1 MSRYLVWL
9 LGGGSVLAAVAVAGY
24 FGLNLR
30 DDPAPVV
37 VTPRESAPTAAPIA
51 ANDPGPIGTEPVVEE
66 AEAAVPMPTFDV
78 VRVARD
84 GAALVAGS
92 AMPGAAVTLSVD
104 GVVVAEVAADANGQY
119 VALFELGVSDEAQ
132 SMTLSMRDADGTV
145 LTAEDTVILTP
156 RPAQLAALDVPEAAN
171 VDAAPVADAE
181 APEVEETPAEA
192 DVAEIEAP
200 AEEVE
205 TATSDAQPADVDVTR
220 TASTEAEASVE
231 TPGPTA
237 FLLRGDGQV
246 ERLDTAPG
254 VANVVVDTIAYT
266 AEGAVQIAGRAA
278 EGASAALRLYLNNDF
293 LAETRADAGEWS
305 LDLPEVA
312 PGVYTLRVDQL
323 DDAGRVVSRFET
335 PFLREA
341 PERVAE
347 AQAAM
352 AAGTPVTETAAAA
365 EAVTE
370 PAPEAESPAEDV
382 AVIEEAAEDAPV
394 EIAALDL
401 PEEAAAS
408 SSTEASSTMSEA
420 TEATEVMEDPAVVPA
435 TEATDE
441 AATIEAVETEA
452 AEDVMAS
459 QAEESEASAEA
470 PASDAPATPP
480 VVASAPATGE
490 FAETEE
496 AVTEE
501 VVVED
506 AAELPSA
513 TQTETTPRETASDAD
528 AGDANPVA
536 SAPTPERVVSEA
548 AASSEQNAGNTATVS
563 AETPTQSAEVPVTE
577 SASTTT
583 QTEQADVATATS
595 ESSAVG
601 ESSSA
606 PAAPTTAEASAS
618 AAASASTSS
627 SSTGS
632 SAGTSPSQTS
642 SAGASSGAVAEGAI
656 AAQSMGVSS
665 SQSGTSATTTSSAN
679 GSSSGATQ
687 PAASTS
693 SSSSA
698 SGSSTQASA
707 SAESSSAGTAS
718 STAPAAPRVSLITVQ
733 PGHTLWHISRER
745 YGQGEQY
752 VIIYNANRSQIRDPD
767 LIYPGQIFTLP
778 DR

>member
-37 VTPRESAPTAAPIA
+37 VTPRESAPTAAPVA

-92 AMPGAAVTLSVD
+92 ATPGAAVTLSVD

-119 VALFELGVSDEAQ
+119 VALFELGASDEAQ

-156 RPAQLAALDVPEAAN
+156 RPEQLAALDVPEAAN

-181 APEVEETPAEA
+181 APEVEETQAEA
-192 DVAEIEAP
+192 DVAEVDAL
-200 AEEVE
+200 AEEAE
-205 TATSDAQPADVDVTR
+205 AATTDAQPADVDVTG
-220 TASTEAEASVE
+220 TASTDAEVSVE

-278 EGASAALRLYLNNDF
+278 EGASAALRLYLDNDF

-352 AAGTPVTETAAAA
+352 AAATPVTETAAAA
-365 EAVTE
+365 EAVME
-370 PAPEAESPAEDV
+370 PAPEAESPVEDV
-382 AVIEEAAEDAPV
+382 AVVEEAAEDAPI

-401 PEEAAAS
+401 PEETAGS
-408 SSTEASSTMSEA
+408 TSTEVSLAMS
-420 TEATEVMEDPAVVPA
+420 EATEVMEDPAVVTA

-441 AATIEAVETEA
+441 AATIEAAETEA

-470 PASDAPATPP
+470 PASDAPANPP

-496 AVTEE
+496 AVSED

-513 TQTETTPRETASDAD
+513 TQTETTPRETESEAD
-528 AGDANPVA
+528 TGEANPVA
-536 SAPTPERVVSEA
+536 SVPTPERVVSEA
-548 AASSEQNAGNTATVS
+548 AASVEQNAGNTAPVS
-563 AETPTQSAEVPVTE
+563 AEMPMQSAEVPVTE

-583 QTEQADVATATS
+583 QTEQANVATATS

-642 SAGASSGAVAEGAI
+642 SASASSGAVAEGAS
-656 AAQSMGVSS
+656 AAQSMEASS
-665 SQSGTSATTTSSAN
+665 SQSGTSATTTSSAS
-679 GSSSGATQ
+679 GVSSSATQ
-687 PAASTS
+687 PATS
-693 SSSSA
+693 SASA

-707 SAESSSAGTAS
+707 SSASSSAGTAS